1 MSTLFTSRPHPL
13 VVAHRGASRA
23 APENTL
29 AAFREALDRGADA
42 VELDVQRTSDGH
54 LIIVH
59 DATLERTTDGRGL
72 VARHS
77 LAALK
82 KLDAGRWFNER
93 FAGERLPTLE
103 EAAAAIDKRAGL
115 FVEIKQGPVF
125 DDKIEAAIARVIEER
140 GLVEWCEVSSFDHS
154 SVRRMKTLLPAV
166 PGGILYDAMLID
178 PFGAAR
184 LAQAD
189 ALHPGWP
196 MVTPDLVTEAHRR
209 GLAVAVWTVND
220 EDVIAQLARLGVDAI
235 VTDVPDVARRVLSR

>member
-1 MSTLFTSRPHPL
+1 MPTLFTSRPHPL
-13 VVAHRGASRA
+13 VVAHRGASRV

-29 AAFREALDRGADA
+29 AAFREALERGADA
-42 VELDVQRTSDGH
+42 IELDVQRTSDGH
-54 LIIVH
+54 LIILH
-59 DATLERTTDGRGL
+59 DATLERTTDGQGQM
-72 VARHS
+72 AHHS

-82 KLDAGRWFNER
+82 KLDAGRWFDER

-103 EAAAAIDKRAGL
+103 EAAATIDKRAGL

-125 DDKIEAAIARVIEER
+125 DEGIETAIAGVIRES

-178 PFGAAR
+178 PFAAAR

-196 MVTPDLVTEAHRR
+196 MVTPDLVKEAHRR
-209 GLAVAVWTVND
+209 GLAVAVWTVNE
-220 EDVIAQLARLGVDAI
+220 EDAIAQLADMGIDAF

>member
-54 LIIVH
+54 LIILH
-59 DATLERTTDGRGL
+59 DATLERTTDGRGP
-72 VARHS
+72 VALYS

-93 FAGERLPTLE
+93 FTGERLPTLE

-125 DDKIEAAIARVIEER
+125 DDKIEAAVARVIEER
-140 GLVEWCEVSSFDHS
+140 GLLESCEVSSFDHS

-178 PFGAAR
+178 PFSAAR

-220 EDVIAQLARLGVDAI
+220 EDAIAQLADIGVDAI

>member
-1 MSTLFTSRPHPL
+1 MSTLLTSRPHPL

-54 LIIVH
+54 LIILH
-59 DATLERTTDGRGL
+59 DATVERTTDGRGP
-72 VARHS
+72 VALSS

-82 KLDAGRWFNER
+82 KLDAGRWFDER

-103 EAAAAIDKRAGL
+103 EAAAAIGKRAGL

-125 DDKIEAAIARVIEER
+125 DDKIEAAVARVIEER
-140 GLVEWCEVSSFDHS
+140 GLTESCEVSSFDHS

-178 PFGAAR
+178 PFSAAR

-196 MVTPDLVTEAHRR
+196 MVTLDLVTEAHRR

-220 EDVIAQLARLGVDAI
+220 EDVIAELARWGVDAV
-235 VTDVPDVARRVLSR
+235 VTDVPDLARRVIGR

>member
-77 LAALK
+77 LVALK

-178 PFGAAR
+178 PFSAAG

-196 MVTPDLVTEAHRR
+196 MVTLDLVREAHRR

-220 EDVIAQLARLGVDAI
+220 EDVIAELARWGVDAV
-235 VTDVPDVARRVLSR
+235 VTDVPDVARRVIGR

>member
-59 DATLERTTDGRGL
+59 DATLERTTDGRGP

-220 EDVIAQLARLGVDAI
+220 EDVIAELARLGVDAI